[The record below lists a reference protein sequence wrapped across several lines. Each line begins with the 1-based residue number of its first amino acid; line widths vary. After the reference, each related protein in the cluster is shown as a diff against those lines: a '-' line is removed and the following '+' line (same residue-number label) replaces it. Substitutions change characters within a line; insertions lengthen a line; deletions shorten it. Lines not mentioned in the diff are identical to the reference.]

1 MMDESREEIPRISL
15 DSLRQWHR
23 IKANF
28 TKAVLDQF
36 DRRIRESG
44 LESERAAL
52 LPGVQQVRMDLLIQG
67 GISLPAPTFS
77 VYRHGI

>member
-1 MMDESREEIPRISL
+1 MDESREEIPRISL

-52 LPGVQQVRMDLLIQG
+52 LPGVQQVRMDVSIQSC
-67 GISLPAPTFS
+67 ISLPALTFS
-77 VYRHGI
+77 VYRHGL